1 MAVFVFWILLAIA
14 VGVWASNRGRHGFGW
29 FLIAC
34 IVSPLIAGIF
44 LAVTANKA
52 TGPQQTGPSAETHT
66 RCPVC
71 AEFVLP
77 QALKCKHCN
86 AELKPDPLFVQ
97 RIAAQ
102 QTATKKED
110 SKNLLIGI
118 GVIAGLIALVKVIS
132 WAMDAIAR

>member
-1 MAVFVFWILLAIA
+1 MAVLIFWVLFAIA

-34 IVSPLIAGIF
+34 VVSPLIAGIF
-44 LAVTANKA
+44 LAVTENKA
-52 TGPQQTGPSAETHT
+52 KVPQQQASAETHT

-86 AELKPDPLFVQ
+86 AELTPDPLFVQ
-97 RIAAQ
+97 RVTTQQAA
-102 QTATKKED
+102 AKKED
-110 SKNLLIGI
+110 SKNLFIGI
-118 GVIAGLIALVKVIS
+118 GFIVALIVVVKLIS